1 LSVDGEFRTGRC
13 VVALRFQDGRDEVDR
28 AAKESRATGV
38 TVFLL
43 LVLAVIT
50 GAIYWFG
57 GESLASYEKELVFY
71 IGLAFFI
78 WLAAPFY
85 HEFRIRTKEID
96 GKVSAIDGALSS
108 SREAHEE
115 LLKRLTAIEEAVNV
129 RTAMTISLSVNERLI
144 LRNQY
149 EILSHLAPNEENK
162 EFCEKAI
169 EILESGYE
177 FHYSELIPW
186 PMQSLN
192 NEKSNFIHNVLSM
205 FDDVAR
211 AVEKNLFFAEFPD
224 KLLNDAKFR
233 GFDWRCDTEYI
244 RYAQFLVHKKGIFHR
259 FKDLDFASHNP
270 ISLEKYRRM
279 LDIWYSLSIEERSE
293 LSPSNL
299 ARVLAA

>member
-1 LSVDGEFRTGRC
+1 M
-13 VVALRFQDGRDEVDR
+13 ALRFQEKDDVDR
-28 AAKESRATGV
+28 VAKESRATGV
-38 TVFLL
+38 TVFCL
-43 LVLAVIT
+43 LVLAAIA
-50 GAIYWFG
+50 GATDWING
-57 GESLASYEKELVFY
+57 KSLASYEKELVFY
-71 IGLAFFI
+71 IGLAFVI

-85 HEFRIRTKEID
+85 HEFRIRRKEID

-108 SREAHEE
+108 KGEAQEE

-129 RTAMTISLSVNERLI
+129 RTAMTIRLSLNERLI

-186 PMQSLN
+186 PMQSLD
-192 NEKSNFIHNVLSM
+192 NEKSNFIHDVLSM
-205 FDDVAR
+205 FDEIAR

-224 KLLNDAKFR
+224 KLLHDAKFR

-244 RYAQFLVHKKGIFHR
+244 RYAQFLVHKERGFQR
-259 FKDLDFASHNP
+259 FRDLDFASHHP